1 MEQSENNNF
10 SDILSAFNVI
20 NTSLAFSVYL
30 PIAKR
35 TVRFKQL
42 TTGQEKRIA
51 KQLLVGD
58 NDTIYTI
65 MPEILQ
71 ENCINEDF
79 SVKEA
84 SIIDFF
90 CIILQTRIY
99 SIGNQI
105 TIRTLKQNSIDKN
118 TEDNI
123 KSAIENIPTA
133 DVQNQNDEQGKKST
147 KKNELI
153 DIKLEVTKIYDAI
166 VNATKDYS
174 DIRVSLKDCPYQIV
188 CGIPSVKTIQNTL
201 DGVNDEDII
210 TRLAKFIKEIYLVN
224 VTTGEEKLIKLVDFS
239 ADQIK
244 DVIEIIPNRLLVE
257 ASEKIIDFFK
267 LLTTVQLYK
276 FKVGGTEYKQT
287 INFTSLNFF
296 TSF

>member
-1 MEQSENNNF
+1 MEQQTNTNF
-10 SDILSAFNVI
+10 SDILSALNTI
-20 NTSLAFSVYL
+20 NTALAFSVYL
-30 PIAKR
+30 PIAKK
-35 TVRFKQL
+35 TIKFKQL

-58 NDTIYTI
+58 NDTIYTV

-71 ENCINEDF
+71 ENCLDEDF
-79 SVKEA
+79 IVRDA

-105 TIRTLKQNSIDKN
+105 TIRTLRQSSIDKS
-118 TEDNI
+118 TENDI
-123 KSAIENIPTA
+123 KDIVKRIPSAE
-133 DVQNQNDEQGKKST
+133 VDEKVDQT
-147 KKNELI
+147 KKPAKKDETI

-166 VNATKDYS
+166 VDATKDYS
-174 DIRVSLKDCPYQIV
+174 DIRVSLEDCPYQIV
-188 CGIPSVKTIQNTL
+188 CGIPSVKTIQNSL
-201 DGVNDEDII
+201 DEANDEDII

-224 VTTGEEKLIKLVDFS
+224 VTTGEEKMINLVDFS
-239 ADQIK
+239 ADQVK
-244 DVIEIIPNRLLVE
+244 SVIETVPNRLLVE

-267 LLTTVQLYK
+267 LLTTIQLYK
-276 FKVGGTEYKQT
+276 FKIGGSEYKQT
-287 INFTSLNFF
+287 INFTNLSFF